1 MEENANRVHFFIA
14 SNFVIHPQI
23 LIFSRENFG
32 NRLNWTKLQTVKRW
46 ELFFET
52 QCMAYV
58 PSYGRD
64 SNVMFLLDGI
74 HIYVVR
80 SAVSAMEITRE
91 SSL

>member
-1 MEENANRVHFFIA
+1 
-14 SNFVIHPQI
+14 
-23 LIFSRENFG
+23 
-32 NRLNWTKLQTVKRW
+32 
-46 ELFFET
+46 
-52 QCMAYV
+52 MAYV